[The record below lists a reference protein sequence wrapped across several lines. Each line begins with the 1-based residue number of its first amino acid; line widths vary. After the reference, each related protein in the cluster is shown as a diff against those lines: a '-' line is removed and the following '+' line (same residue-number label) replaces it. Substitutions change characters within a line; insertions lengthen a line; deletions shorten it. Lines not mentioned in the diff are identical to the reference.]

1 MSTKSTSPL
10 LNPIPT
16 RSSSMDDFNHVIQI
30 MDIGKNSCL
39 ERALQIRGINSVRK
53 LLRMDKDT
61 IKVLEYKKSDK
72 LIPVPDFQISS
83 LQLFI
88 EYCKYR
94 ARVNNHILDYTYLT
108 QDDLDQFNLLVPVTV
123 TSPIPG
129 SSTYPP
135 THSTLSL

>member
-1 MSTKSTSPL
+1 
-10 LNPIPT
+10 
-16 RSSSMDDFNHVIQI
+16 

-72 LIPVPDFQISS
+72 LIPVPDFQIAS
-83 LQLFI
+83 LRLFI

-94 ARVNNHILDYTYLT
+94 ARANDPINDFTYLT
-108 QDDLDQFNLLVPVTV
+108 QDDLDQFNLLVP
-123 TSPIPG
+123 I
-129 SSTYPP
+129 
-135 THSTLSL
+135 THFTNTWS

>member
-1 MSTKSTSPL
+1 
-10 LNPIPT
+10 
-16 RSSSMDDFNHVIQI
+16 MDDFNHVIQI

-88 EYCKYR
+88 EYC
-94 ARVNNHILDYTYLT
+94 
-108 QDDLDQFNLLVPVTV
+108 
-123 TSPIPG
+123 
-129 SSTYPP
+129 
-135 THSTLSL
+135 